1 VPLNGVEATYD
12 NVASGKYPGAR
23 PLYIYVKKAHV
34 PVIPGLQ
41 QYVAEF
47 AKSWEP
53 GGPLAK
59 RGMVAASDAARA
71 KSAEAAKTLPVMD
84 GSYLK

>member
-1 VPLNGVEATYD
+1 
-12 NVASGKYPGAR
+12 
-23 PLYIYVKKAHV
+23 V